1 VSAGRAFLP
10 EALANGARAWGFSL
24 NLYSLRSERNWGIG
38 DLSDLR
44 GFVRIAASLG
54 ASYVGIN
61 PLHAL
66 ALLEPRAASPYS
78 PTSRFFLNPLYIDI
92 EAVPEFARVAGR
104 RSSRERTERR
114 DALAA
119 LRVAPFID
127 YPRVSLQKQTALRE
141 LYRAFRKCDAPRR
154 ADFEAFVEREGPRL
168 ERFAQFEALDEFLTG
183 TATRHGWFAWPDE
196 YHDPNGF
203 AVARFVQTEGER
215 IDFYRY
221 VQFVADE
228 QLSGAASEGETLGVR
243 LYCDLAVGVDAGGAD
258 VWSERGAYVL
268 DETIGAP
275 PDALGPEG
283 QNWGLPPPD
292 PQAFAE
298 HEGERFAELLRANMR
313 HAGALRLDHVMSLRR
328 LFRIAAGQSASEG
341 HYVEYPQETLLAA
354 VERESER
361 ARCLVVGEDLGNV
374 PDGFRERM
382 EAAQVLS
389 YRLLPFER
397 EFDGRFK
404 PPASYPRLAVASAG
418 THDLPTLAGWSLG
431 RDIEARRAADLLP
444 EATALDAQAGRRRD
458 VALLLEAL
466 AEHGALSPDEA
477 RAVFAAVQR
486 GEPDA
491 RAFAPLT
498 IATYRYLAQTP
509 ACLVFVQLDDAVVS
523 FDQVNL
529 PGTVLE
535 YPNWR
540 RKMAFEVEAL
550 AAHPTLGAIAAELR
564 AERTQAHTN

>member
-1 VSAGRAFLP
+1 VSAGQAFLP

-44 GFVRIAASLG
+44 SFVRNAASLG

-66 ALLEPRAASPYS
+66 WLLEPRAASPYA
-78 PTSRFFLNPLYIDI
+78 PASRFFLNPLYIDI
-92 EAVPEFARVAGR
+92 EAVPEFARAAGR

-114 DALAA
+114 DVLAA
-119 LRVAPFID
+119 LRLAPLID
-127 YPRVSLQKQTALRE
+127 YPSVSAQKQSALRE
-141 LYRAFRKCDAPRR
+141 LYRAFRKCDGERR
-154 ADFEAFVEREGPRL
+154 ASFDAFVVREGTRL
-168 ERFAQFEALDEFLTG
+168 ERFAEFEALDEFLTG
-183 TATRHGWFAWPDE
+183 TSSTHGWFAWPQG
-196 YHDPNGF
+196 YRDPQSP
-203 AVARFVQTEGER
+203 AVARFKRDEGER

-228 QLSGAASEGETLGVR
+228 QLAAAASEGAKLGVR

-258 VWSERGAYVL
+258 VWSDPAAYVL

-275 PDALGPEG
+275 PDALGPDG

-292 PQAFAE
+292 PRAFAE
-298 HEGERFAELLRANMR
+298 NDAERFAELLRANMR
-313 HAGALRLDHVMSLRR
+313 YAGALRLDHVMSLRR
-328 LFRIAAGQSASEG
+328 LFRIEAGHSASEG
-341 HYVEYPQETLLAA
+341 RYVEYPQETLLAT

-397 EFDGRFK
+397 DFDGRFK
-404 PPASYPRLAVASAG
+404 PPASYPRLAVATAG

-444 EATALDAQAGRRRD
+444 EATALAAQAGRRRD
-458 VALLLEAL
+458 VEVLLEAL
-466 AEHGALSPDEA
+466 TTHGAISLDEA
-477 RAVFAAVQR
+477 RAIFVAVER
-486 GEPDA
+486 GEPHPQ
-491 RAFAPLT
+491 AFAPLT
-498 IATYRYLAQTP
+498 IATYRYLARTP

-540 RKMAFEVEAL
+540 RKMAIEVDAL
-550 AAHPTLGAIAAELR
+550 AAHPTVRAIAAELR